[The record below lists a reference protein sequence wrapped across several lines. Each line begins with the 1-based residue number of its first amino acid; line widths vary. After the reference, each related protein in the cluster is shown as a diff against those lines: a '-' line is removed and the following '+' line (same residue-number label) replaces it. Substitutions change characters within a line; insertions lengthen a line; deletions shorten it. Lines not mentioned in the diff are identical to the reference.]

1 MRGSPEQSTLMP
13 EERAA
18 LLLRKYRADFDPFRP
33 YHEARLYALLADG
46 ATLLSTTVLRDG
58 VAEPE
63 RWTLVIGQGLTGM
76 AAITGAPN
84 LHHDAHRNP
93 RSAYGNPAS
102 YQAMGDQVMIAPIK
116 SPNANIPAVGVLFLN
131 RLGPTWWPAR
141 TYAAFLNL
149 AEGIARDW
157 FRS

>member
-1 MRGSPEQSTLMP
+1 VRNSPEQSLLMP

-46 ATLLSTTVLRDG
+46 ITLVSTTVLRDG

-63 RWTLVIGQGLTGM
+63 RWALVIGQGLTGM
-76 AAITGAPN
+76 AAITGVPN

-93 RSAYGNPAS
+93 HSTYADPAS
-102 YQAMGDQVMIAPIK
+102 YQQMGDQVMVAPIK
-116 SPNANIPAVGVLFLN
+116 AADTPAAAVLFLN
-131 RLGPTWWPAR
+131 RLGRTWWPAR
-141 TYAAFLNL
+141 TYATFLNL

-157 FRS
+157 FRA